1 MPLKRGKSNK
11 TISANIRT
19 EMRSGK
25 PQKQAIAIA
34 LSKAG
39 KSKRKKQVLAELAAA
54 NAAFSVIKQFV
65 SNGKELSGCAKH
77 ISDFVFSKET
87 IEKNLKKKK
96 AKGVGGSDLEE
107 FMALEQIKEKEE
119 ELKKMMIYLGRP
131 GLWQDWQ
138 AFQAEARKSRR
149 YQEKMEEKRRE
160 ELMEYVGY
168 GIAFI
173 VVLFFAGLMAW
184 FAGKWMGRF

>member
-1 MPLKRGKSNK
+1 M
-11 TISANIRT
+11 
-19 EMRSGK
+19 
-25 PQKQAIAIA
+25 
-34 LSKAG
+34 
-39 KSKRKKQVLAELAAA
+39 LAELAAA

-77 ISDFVFSKET
+77 ISDFVFSKEE

-96 AKGVGGSDLEE
+96 ARGAGGADLDE
-107 FMALEQIKEKEE
+107 FMALEQIRENEE

-149 YQEKMEEKRRE
+149 YQEKMAQKRKE
-160 ELMEYVGY
+160 ELMEYLGY
-168 GIAFI
+168 GIAVI
-173 VVLFFAGLMAW
+173 IVLFFAGLMAW
-184 FAGKWMGRF
+184 FVGKWVGRF

>member
-1 MPLKRGKSNK
+1 M
-11 TISANIRT
+11 
-19 EMRSGK
+19 
-25 PQKQAIAIA
+25 
-34 LSKAG
+34 
-39 KSKRKKQVLAELAAA
+39 LAELAAA

-77 ISDFVFSKET
+77 ISDFVFSKEE

-96 AKGVGGSDLEE
+96 AKGAGGADLDE
-107 FMALEQIKEKEE
+107 FMALEQIREKEE

-149 YQEKMEEKRRE
+149 YQEKMEQKRKE
-160 ELMEYVGY
+160 ELMEYLGY
-168 GIAFI
+168 GIAGI
-173 VVLFFAGLMAW
+173 IVLFFAGLLAW
-184 FAGKWMGRF
+184 FAGKWAGRF

>member
-1 MPLKRGKSNK
+1 M
-11 TISANIRT
+11 
-19 EMRSGK
+19 
-25 PQKQAIAIA
+25 
-34 LSKAG
+34 
-39 KSKRKKQVLAELAAA
+39 LAELAAA
-54 NAAFSVIKQFV
+54 NAAFSVIKSFV
-65 SNGKELSGCAKH
+65 SNGKELGGCVKQ
-77 ISDFVFSKET
+77 ISDFVFAKEQ
-87 IEKNLKKKK
+87 IEKKAKKKK
-96 AKGVGGSDLEE
+96 ASGGGSDLEE

-119 ELKKMMIYLGRP
+119 ELKKIMIYLGRP

-173 VVLFFAGLMAW
+173 VVIFFAGLLAW
-184 FAGKWMGRF
+184 AAGKWAGKF

>member
-1 MPLKRGKSNK
+1 M
-11 TISANIRT
+11 
-19 EMRSGK
+19 
-25 PQKQAIAIA
+25 
-34 LSKAG
+34 
-39 KSKRKKQVLAELAAA
+39 LAELAAA

-77 ISDFVFSKET
+77 ISDFVFSKEE

-96 AKGVGGSDLEE
+96 ARGAGGADLDE
-107 FMALEQIKEKEE
+107 FMALEQIREKEE

-138 AFQAEARKSRR
+138 QFQAEARKSRR
-149 YQEKMEEKRRE
+149 YQEKMAEKRKQ
-160 ELMEYVGY
+160 ELMEYIGY

-173 VVLFFAGLMAW
+173 FILFFAGILAW
-184 FAGKWMGRF
+184 LLAKWMGKL

>member
-1 MPLKRGKSNK
+1 M
-11 TISANIRT
+11 
-19 EMRSGK
+19 
-25 PQKQAIAIA
+25 
-34 LSKAG
+34 
-39 KSKRKKQVLAELAAA
+39 LAELAAA

-77 ISDFVFSKET
+77 ISDFVFSKEE

-96 AKGVGGSDLEE
+96 ARGAGGADLDE
-107 FMALEQIKEKEE
+107 FMALEQIREKEN
-119 ELKKMMIYLGRP
+119 ELKQMMIYLGRP

-149 YQEKMEEKRRE
+149 YQEKMAEKRRQ
-160 ELMEYVGY
+160 ELVEYAGY

-173 VVLFFAGLMAW
+173 FILFFVGLLAW
-184 FAGKWMGRF
+184 IVGKWTGRF